1 MKWKIWVPPSSS
13 TEPYPC
19 SYKIAVSIDKSRII
33 EILSWCE
40 EMFGPRNVKWQCYTT
55 NLIGSLARSSDNRIA
70 KFYFNQNSDLA
81 LFLLTW
87 TNNGVNTN

>member
-40 EMFGPRNVKWQCYTT
+40 EMFGPRNVKRQYCIT
-55 NLIGSLARSSDNRIA
+55 NVIGSLAKSSDNRIA
-70 KFYFNQNSDLA
+70 KFYFNQTSDLA
-81 LFLLTW
+81 IFLLW
-87 TNNGVNTN
+87 TNNGVNTV